1 MIQVSKWRK
10 EGWKGRIYYIRTQP
24 EVEYNAFT
32 HMLLSRTWLYG
43 QIVKGG
49 WKLSLYCM
57 SCAKIKTV
65 GCIILKNNER
75 MNIRVQLVDSERAL
89 MKYEALCY
97 LSELCIH
104 VSTTAIIGQGW
115 KA

>member
-43 QIVKGG
+43 QIIKGG
-49 WKLSLYCM
+49 WK
-57 SCAKIKTV
+57 
-65 GCIILKNNER
+65 
-75 MNIRVQLVDSERAL
+75 
-89 MKYEALCY
+89 
-97 LSELCIH
+97 
-104 VSTTAIIGQGW
+104 
-115 KA
+115 